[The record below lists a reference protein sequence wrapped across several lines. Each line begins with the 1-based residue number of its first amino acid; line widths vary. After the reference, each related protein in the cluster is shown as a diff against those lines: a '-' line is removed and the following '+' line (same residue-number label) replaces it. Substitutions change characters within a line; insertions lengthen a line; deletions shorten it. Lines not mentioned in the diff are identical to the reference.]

1 MHELHYVGRR
11 MQRPDALAKATGAAQ
26 YTADL
31 VVHRRDVL
39 HAKALYPP
47 YGHAKILRIDT
58 SKAAA
63 LPGVAIVM
71 TADDLPG
78 ENGYGGMI
86 HDKPV
91 IAKDEVFY
99 EGDPVALVA
108 AEDLKTAEKAV
119 SLIEVEY
126 EPLESYDSPADMLR
140 EWHTRWKMP

>member
-1 MHELHYVGRR
+1 
-11 MQRPDALAKATGAAQ
+11 
-26 YTADL
+26 
-31 VVHRRDVL
+31 
-39 HAKALYPP
+39 
-47 YGHAKILRIDT
+47 
-58 SKAAA
+58 
-63 LPGVAIVM
+63 M

-78 ENGYGGMI
+78 ENGYGGII

-140 EWHTRWKMP
+140 EDAPVLHREYPIPRKGKHFRRGAHPQGRRENGVRGRGRRCGQLV